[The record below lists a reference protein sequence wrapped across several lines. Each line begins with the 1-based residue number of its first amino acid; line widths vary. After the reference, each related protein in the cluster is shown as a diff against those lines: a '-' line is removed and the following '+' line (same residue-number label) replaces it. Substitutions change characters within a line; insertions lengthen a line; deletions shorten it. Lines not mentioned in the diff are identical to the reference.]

1 MAPEKKE
8 EMKKSFFAWFNP
20 TNITTV
26 FSAIGVC
33 WMIMWQGGRAAYFGV
48 SNFKDSVEV
57 TRQRALETKYN
68 LSVFIE
74 NQHVRDAGQDADI
87 SNVRSEKIES
97 N

>member
-1 MAPEKKE
+1 MTQQQRNGLL
-8 EMKKSFFAWFNP
+8 AWFNP
-20 TNITTV
+20 TNATTII
-26 FSAIGVC
+26 SAITLG
-33 WMIMWQGGRAAYFGV
+33 WMIMWQGGGAAVRGV

-57 TRQRALETKYN
+57 TRQRALETKHN
-68 LSVFIE
+68 LSVFID

>member
-1 MAPEKKE
+1 MTQQQVKKG
-8 EMKKSFFAWFNP
+8 FFAWFNP

-33 WMIMWQGGRAAYFGV
+33 WMIMWQGGGAAVRSV
-48 SNFKDSVEV
+48 SNFKDTVEV

-68 LSVFIE
+68 LSVFID

-87 SNVRSEKIES
+87 SKVRAEMIES